1 MHSVQS
7 FVLAGFCV
15 VAASAAMAGPT
26 ARLVGQEAVGASPTT
41 RMVGEV
47 VADAAV
53 ALSSPVY
60 LAGTVAANQ
69 DLHLVK
75 ECSHFDGKPGTFCQ
89 ITDSSFAAIPVGS
102 KIFYYGPVI
111 GPAILSTAIVLDAG
125 DGNTAIGNCSVEP
138 NKNYG
143 TCTFWAGSGTLRGF
157 QALVTLS
164 PVDGNAAAFHW
175 DGFYDVV
182 TY

>member
-1 MHSVQS
+1 MRIPMSFLGSVALT
-7 FVLAGFCV
+7 LAG
-15 VAASAAMAGPT
+15 AALPILTTGLAAADST
-26 ARLVGQEAVGASPTT
+26 AL
-41 RMVGEV
+41 
-47 VADAAV
+47 
-53 ALSSPVY
+53 
-60 LAGTVAANQ
+60 N
-69 DLHLVK
+69 LVK
-75 ECSHFDGKPGTFCQ
+75 ECSSFDGKPGTFCS

-111 GPAILSTAIVLDAG
+111 GPAILSTSIMLDAG

-164 PVDGNAAAFHW
+164 PVDGKAGSFHW
-175 DGFYDVV
+175 DGFYNIVA
-182 TY
+182 Y